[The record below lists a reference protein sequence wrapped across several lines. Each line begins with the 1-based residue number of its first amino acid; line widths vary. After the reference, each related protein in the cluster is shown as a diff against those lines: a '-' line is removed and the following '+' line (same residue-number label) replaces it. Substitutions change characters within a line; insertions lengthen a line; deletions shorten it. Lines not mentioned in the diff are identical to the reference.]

1 MQTQKML
8 YALGLTSLGII
19 APSSPA
25 TSAAGALNTVTEC
38 VVTPEEKATRIV
50 LTGSIPFKPEVKS
63 FGGKSGATIITL
75 PGVWQAGRAGVH
87 TVGKNGISFVRC
99 GQFSMKPSQQIRLVA
114 NHARGFKKTLSVEL
128 KPSEDQT
135 RWEIVL
141 TSPAEATTTAITT
154 AEVPAI
160 PAAPPAPI
168 KEPLVFSVDTKALMS
183 AAIRVAST
191 RPIAPTAPLLLTK
204 EVHPEIAMA
213 SLPAPRLSLAASLA
227 ISPKAKPLTKAT
239 VSSESRLQPFPT
251 RSAEPR
257 LTRAALARI
266 SASTRA
272 KELALPP
279 VPTAEPDNTQ
289 AIVVPV
295 ARPATKPTPAVAKPV
310 TSALTTPEPS
320 AVPAL
325 TPTPKTVEPAKMQ
338 ENPLDRMVSLDVV
351 NGELPEVL
359 KLIAVQ
365 AKVNVVSGQ
374 GVNGKKVTI
383 SLQKVLLRDALDWVT
398 RTSGL
403 AYTIEGNST
412 VVVGTG
418 QEIAR
423 LKRTAQT
430 PESASATIPFY
441 YAEADSLKEA
451 LVASFPN
458 VTINVIKS
466 SDESKKAE
474 PEGQK
479 GNSPGQPGE
488 KSPGGSPSSLGSIKP
503 RGGAIYVVGTNQIIT
518 EIRKTIEDTEK
529 GLIEIAQRDA
539 DTKAERMRSYVTEV
553 YEVKYVDPSE
563 AAHLVLESIP
573 NVIIRPGPSQRFIAN
588 SVGNTSAF
596 SSAGGSGS
604 AGGGLGGA
612 SSATPP
618 PGNSTGGP
626 VQGQSQNSQVE
637 SRILLVTG
645 KPEDVSRAK
654 EMLNRLDLKV
664 PQFVFEARLVESN
677 KDTVDQLGLK
687 YDAGRLVN
695 IGEKNFGDSSIGDP
709 SKVPARPLNGGAI
722 FRTPYSISAQIDAL
736 ATSGKAN
743 ILARPTLSALDG
755 NAATTFIG
763 DQVPY
768 IISQQQTPTGLNI
781 QTGIANAGI
790 RLQVSGRSNGDG
802 TMTVYVHPE
811 ISTITSFV
819 GGLPQIST
827 RFVDTTIRVKDGETI
842 AIGGLVRRQDI
853 DNMRKLPGLGDL
865 PVLGSLFRSSDKRK
879 QENEV
884 LIFITCSLS
893 KD

>member
-1 MQTQKML
+1 VQTQKTL
-8 YALGLTSLGII
+8 YALGLTSLGIL
-19 APSSPA
+19 APSAPA
-25 TSAAGALNTVTEC
+25 TSASGPLNTVTEC
-38 VVTPEEKATRIV
+38 LVTPEDNGTRIV
-50 LTGSIPFKPEVKS
+50 LTGTAPFKPEVKS
-63 FGGKSGATIITL
+63 YGGKAGTTIITL
-75 PGVWQAGRAGVH
+75 PGVWQAGRAGVR
-87 TVGKNGISFVRC
+87 TVGKNGIAFIRC

-114 NHARGFKKTLSVEL
+114 NHTRGFKKALSVDL

-141 TSPAEATTTAITT
+141 SSPQDAT
-154 AEVPAI
+154 AEVPPI
-160 PAAPPAPI
+160 PAAPP
-168 KEPLVFSVDTKALMS
+168 EPLAFSVDTKALTDT
-183 AAIRVAST
+183 AIRVAST
-191 RPIAPTAPLLLTK
+191 RPVAPVLLTP
-204 EVHPEIAMA
+204 ERHPSLATT
-213 SLPAPRLSLAASLA
+213 SLPAPRLSLASVLA
-227 ISPKAKPLTKAT
+227 ISPKAQPITQTLIR
-239 VSSESRLQPFPT
+239 SESRLQPFPA
-251 RSAEPR
+251 RSIEPR
-257 LTRAALARI
+257 V
-266 SASTRA
+266 SRA
-272 KELALPP
+272 KAIQLSRATAPKTVVSLPALPE
-279 VPTAEPDNTQ
+279 VEKTADKPQ

-295 ARPATKPTPAVAKPV
+295 ARPTTKPPVAAAKPV
-310 TSALTTPEPS
+310 TA
-320 AVPAL
+320 
-325 TPTPKTVEPAKMQ
+325 TPTAPAPTPAPAPPAPKTVEPVKLQ

-403 AYTIEGNST
+403 AYTIEGTST

-418 QEIAR
+418 QEIAQ

-430 PESASATIPFY
+430 PEAASATIPFY

-451 LVASFPN
+451 LAASFPN
-458 VTINVIKS
+458 VTISVIKS
-466 SDESKKAE
+466 SEESKKAE

-479 GNSPGQPGE
+479 ANNPGQPGE
-488 KSPGGSPSSLGSIKP
+488 KAPSGSPSSLGALKP

-553 YEVKYVDPSE
+553 YEVKYVDPAE

-596 SSAGGSGS
+596 SSAGG
-604 AGGGLGGA
+604 AGGATGGGIGGGA
-612 SSATPP
+612 SAAATPP

-626 VQGQSQNSQVE
+626 VQGQGQNNQVE

-645 KPEDVSRAK
+645 KPDDVTRAK

-687 YDAGRLVN
+687 YDLGRLVN
-695 IGEKNFGDSSIGDP
+695 IGEKNFGESSIGDP
-709 SKVPARPLNGGAI
+709 AKVPARPLNGGAI

-802 TMTVYVHPE
+802 TMTIYVHPE

-884 LIFITCSLS
+884 LIFITCSLT